1 MAKDAQQNVTTP
13 GIATM
18 RETSALDIRP
28 IKTLLIPGMSKIK
41 FTICKKLITEN
52 LKVKKAIDLSQI

>member
-1 MAKDAQQNVTTP
+1 
-13 GIATM
+13 M

-52 LKVKKAIDLSQI
+52 LKVKKAIDLS